1 MKKFIIT
8 DEFFEIFPDAVFG
21 IVVIKGAD
29 NTKRD
34 AEHIRLLRAAED
46 ESEKYIELD
55 PLSANPVIAVWREAF
70 LRFKTKKGA
79 RSSIEALLKRVSKG
93 ERIGSIS
100 PVVDLYNSVSLK
112 YGMSCGAEDID
123 TFVGDVLITTA
134 DGTES
139 FRLIGADTDDPPLPG
154 EIIYKDDV
162 GAVCR
167 NFNWREAE
175 RTMVTDATRNV
186 FSSIELVNKERIDE
200 LKAAIAELATLYEK
214 YLGGKAETF
223 LLDKEN
229 SFAIITPAGGCAF
242 CTIRRIRTAIFRTR
256 GYA

>member
-21 IVVIKGAD
+21 IVVARGID
-29 NTKRD
+29 NASPST

-55 PLSANPVIAVWREAF
+55 PLSANPAIAVWREAF
-70 LRFKTKKGA
+70 QKFKTKKGA

-134 DGTES
+134 DGTEP
-139 FRLIGADTDDPPLPG
+139 FRLIGADEDDPPLPG
-154 EIIYKDDV
+154 EIIYKDGA

-167 NFNWREAE
+167 NFNWREAQ
-175 RTMVTDATRNV
+175 RTMVTETTRNV
-186 FSSIELVNKERIDE
+186 FSSIELVSKERLPE
-200 LKAAIAELATLYEK
+200 LEAAVAELAALYEK

-229 SFAIITPAGGCAF
+229 NSAVIE
-242 CTIRRIRTAIFRTR
+242 
-256 GYA
+256 